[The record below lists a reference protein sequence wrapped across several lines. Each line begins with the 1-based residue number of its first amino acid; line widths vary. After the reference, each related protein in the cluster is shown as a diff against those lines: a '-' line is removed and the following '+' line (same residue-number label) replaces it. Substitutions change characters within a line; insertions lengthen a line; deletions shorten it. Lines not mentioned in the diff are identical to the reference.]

1 MRTLLKSIQFK
12 ISIRKKSL
20 QLKITFE
27 TMMRGIMHNAIQ
39 LAALCLLFNAC
50 THKTSSNQKSVFYYN
65 ESNGISS
72 LDPAFSRDIEVMWA
86 TNQLFD
92 GLVELDDSMR
102 IIPCIAKSWS
112 INDDGKRYTFHLRD
126 SVFFHPSP
134 LFSDSSGRK
143 VVANDFVYSFQRL
156 MNKSLASPAVWI
168 FKYVDFENHNGFEAV
183 DDSTLQ
189 IYLTQPFQPF
199 LGILAMQYC
208 NVVPHEVVE
217 HYGPDFRSHPIG
229 TGPFRFAFWYE
240 QVALVFHKFDKYWMQ
255 DDTGNRLPY
264 LDAVKIDFIRDMTV
278 EYQGLLQGTYD
289 FMSGIHPAFKDELLT
304 PDGDLQSR
312 FNSQIHFQRSP
323 FIKTDYMG
331 FQMDEKF
338 EITRNSP
345 LMIKQVRQALS
356 MAINK
361 NELVRYLKNNT
372 VFAADQGFLPP
383 ALNPFCKS
391 SFYPYNPERARILLD
406 SAGFKNQ
413 NIEVTITASP
423 DYTDLLE
430 FIQHAWEK
438 LGVRTKIQILQG
450 PALREQSANGQL
462 AIFRKSWLADY
473 ADAENFL
480 TVFYTPS
487 FCPAG
492 PNYTHFSNSTYDSL
506 YVLSQS
512 LTDINARNEAYAK
525 MNEILMESAPIIP
538 LYYDQVSHFIRNCIQ
553 DFPTNPVNMLDLRR
567 VKKMSDEN

>member
-1 MRTLLKSIQFK
+1 MKVEKTCLFLTYLAVTYLHLACS
-12 ISIRKKSL
+12 RKHHSD
-20 QLKITFE
+20 
-27 TMMRGIMHNAIQ
+27 N
-39 LAALCLLFNAC
+39 
-50 THKTSSNQKSVFYYN
+50 KSVFYYN
-65 ESNGISS
+65 ESNGITS

-86 TNQLFD
+86 THQLFD
-92 GLVELDDSMR
+92 GLVELDDSMQV
-102 IIPCIAKSWS
+102 IPCIAHSWEIS
-112 INDDGKRYTFHLRD
+112 DDGMTYTFHLRD
-126 SVFFHPSP
+126 SVYFHPSP
-134 LFSDSSGRK
+134 LFTDSTHRK
-143 VVANDFVYSFQRL
+143 VVASDFVYTFNRL
-156 MNKSLASPAVWI
+156 LDKSLASPAVWI
-168 FKYVDFENHNGFEAV
+168 FKYVDFKNHSGFEAIN
-183 DDSTLQ
+183 DSTLN

-208 NVVPHEVVE
+208 NVVPHEVVD

-240 QVALVFHKFDKYWMQ
+240 QVALVFHKFDHYWMK
-255 DDTGNRLPY
+255 DEAGIRLPY

-304 PDGDLQSR
+304 PTGELQNR
-312 FNSQIHFQRSP
+312 FQSQIHFQRSP

-345 LMIKQVRQALS
+345 LMNKAVRQALS

-372 VFAADQGFLPP
+372 VFAAEQGFLPP
-383 ALNPFCKS
+383 ALNPAGKS
-391 SFYPYNPERARILLD
+391 KYYSYNPERARQLLD
-406 SAGFKNQ
+406 SVGFKNKP
-413 NIEVTITASP
+413 IDVTITASP

-438 LGVRTKIQILQG
+438 LGVTTHIQILQG

-492 PNYTHFSNSTYDSL
+492 PNYTHFSNSRYDSL
-506 YVLSQS
+506 YVLSQR
-512 LTDINARNEAYAK
+512 LTDESARNEAYAE
-525 MNEILMESAPIIP
+525 MNDILMEAAPVIP
-538 LYYDQVSHFIRNCIQ
+538 LYYDQVSHFVRNCIQ

-567 VKKMSDEN
+567 VKKTTDEN